1 MIPVSHFPGNHCAST
16 GIRNLVNFHGIA
28 WSEPLCFGIG
38 AGLGIWYMGFENS
51 SPSRMIHVRSADIET
66 QFFTRIGQDFAWK
79 QFEDP
84 IEAEK
89 ELCRCLDKGCPA
101 ILQSDI
107 FHLPYYDTQT
117 HFPGHVIT
125 AWGYEQER
133 QVFQVTDTERES
145 VLDVPFEN
153 MRKARYCR
161 DAYFSIQGNFY
172 APEEMAAPGNLPEI
186 IRKAIRFNSHVLL
199 NDGMDFQGV
208 AALRKWKGEIDAWER
223 FEDWKWTAR
232 FAYQVIEKRGTGG
245 GGFRKMYAAFLEEA
259 ADYLPEIQ
267 TLGLAGMMRTASQA
281 WTDLAAALKTVSED
295 DLPDFSEVRNRL
307 DTLEKTEYAY
317 HQAALKLP

>member
-1 MIPVSHFPGNHCAST
+1 MIPVAHFPGKHCAST
-16 GIRNLVNFHGIA
+16 GIRNLVNFHGIE

-66 QFFTRIGQDFAWK
+66 QFFTRIGQNFAWER
-79 QFEDP
+79 FADP
-84 IEAEK
+84 IEAEAA
-89 ELCRCLDKGCPA
+89 LCRSLDNGLPA

-125 AWGYEQER
+125 AWGYERER
-133 QVFQVTDTERES
+133 RVFQVTDTERES

-153 MRKARYCR
+153 MRQARFCS
-161 DAYFSIQGNFY
+161 DGYFNIQGNCY
-172 APEEMAAPGNLPEI
+172 APEELAVPENLPEI

-208 AALRKWKGEIDAWER
+208 AALKKWKGEIDAWER
-223 FEDWKWTAR
+223 FEDWQWTAR

-245 GGFRKMYAAFLEEA
+245 GGFRKMYAAFLAEA
-259 ADYLPEIQ
+259 ADYLPEIH
-267 TLGLAGMMRTASQA
+267 TLGLTEMMKAASQA
-281 WTDLAAALKTVSED
+281 WTDLADALKSVSEND
-295 DLPDFSEVRNRL
+295 RPDFSAVRDRL
-307 DTLEKTEYAY
+307 DDLEKTEFAY
-317 HQAALKLP
+317 HQTALELT